1 MSADSDEDAAR
12 MAVGKE
18 RFLKMLAMAKMA
30 SDKKIAAEYLLNC
43 LKSDPVA
50 RDYLMNLL
58 IEKFAP
64 VSDDGGTIFD
74 EVISKMRSLI
84 GKAKPKGQK

>member
-1 MSADSDEDAAR
+1 MSADSDEEAAR
-12 MAVGKE
+12 MAAGKE
-18 RFLKMLAMAKMA
+18 RFLKMLATAKMA
-30 SDKKIAAEYLLNC
+30 SDKKIAADYLLNC

-64 VSDDGGTIFD
+64 IGENEGTMFD
-74 EVISKMRSLI
+74 EVKSKMRSLI
-84 GKAKPKGQK
+84 GKAKARK